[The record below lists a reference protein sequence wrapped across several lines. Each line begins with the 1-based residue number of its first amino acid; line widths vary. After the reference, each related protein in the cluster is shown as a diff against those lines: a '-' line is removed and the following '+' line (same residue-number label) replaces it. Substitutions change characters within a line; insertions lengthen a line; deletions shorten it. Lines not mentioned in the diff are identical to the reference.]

1 MILMVHQKM
10 VVCLVG
16 GGENLVYIL
25 WDDMVDGS
33 EILLL

>member
-10 VVCLVG
+10 VVFLVG

>member
-1 MILMVHQKM
+1 M
-10 VVCLVG
+10 VVFLVG
-16 GGENLVYIL
+16 GGENLVYML